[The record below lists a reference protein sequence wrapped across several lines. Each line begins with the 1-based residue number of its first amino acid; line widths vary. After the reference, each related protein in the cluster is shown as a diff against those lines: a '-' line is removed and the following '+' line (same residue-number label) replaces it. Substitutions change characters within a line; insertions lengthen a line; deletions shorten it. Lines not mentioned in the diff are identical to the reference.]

1 MVSLSDLDNHREL
14 ALEAL
19 QKIGVPSVQQLIP
32 LLENPLI
39 SLEIVETLLAL
50 RQNLGGWLEACGTSR

>member
-19 QKIGVPSVQQLIP
+19 QKIGVSSVQKLIP

-50 RQNLGGWLEACGTSR
+50 RQNLGG